1 MLAIDDDH
9 EVKIEDV
16 VVVVVQ
22 RYELWQETD
31 DRLGSIDGNDEN
43 PTRKQI
49 LTGYSRLI
57 SPPKVTKSSPF
68 YTTFHTSPCMYLG
81 SKRMHRS
88 TRAKEI
94 QPRRIELLPHPLG
107 YAYVMARMHDTIS
120 P

>member
-68 YTTFHTSPCMYLG
+68 YTTFTHLP
-81 SKRMHRS
+81 MHVFGLKKNAQQHEGRPQQKNYNQGES
-88 TRAKEI
+88 NSY
-94 QPRRIELLPHPLG
+94 RIH
-107 YAYVMARMHDTIS
+107 
-120 P
+120 